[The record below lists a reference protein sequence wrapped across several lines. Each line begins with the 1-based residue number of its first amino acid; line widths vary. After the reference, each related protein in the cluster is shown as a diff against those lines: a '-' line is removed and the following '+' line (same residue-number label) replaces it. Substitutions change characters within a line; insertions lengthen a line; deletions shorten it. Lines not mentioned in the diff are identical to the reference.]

1 MINNQVKDFFEQVPT
16 MALATVSNDG
26 IPNVSVIASKK
37 IIDKNTIWTID
48 TYHNKTLENIKENAQ
63 VAIALWKD
71 GVGYQIKGTATYHS
85 KGKLFEAGKEWILKL
100 KPTKIV
106 KGVIEIK
113 VTNIYYLTP
122 NYVLAGKE
130 VNSVE

>member
-1 MINNQVKDFFEQVPT
+1 MINNDIKALFEQVPT
-16 MALATVSNDG
+16 MALSTVNNDG

-48 TYHNKTLENIKENAQ
+48 TFHNKTLENIKQNAQ

-71 GVGYQIKGTATYHS
+71 AVGYQIKGTATYHTE
-85 KGKLFEAGKEWILKL
+85 GKIFDAGKEWILKL

-122 NYVLAGKE
+122 SYELAGKE
-130 VNSVE
+130 VNNVK

>member
-1 MINNQVKDFFEQVPT
+1 MINNDIKELFEQVPT
-16 MALATVSNDG
+16 MALATVNNDG
-26 IPNVSVIASKK
+26 IPNVSVIASKI

-48 TYHNKTLENIKENAQ
+48 TFHNKTLQNIKQNSQ

-71 GVGYQIKGTATYHS
+71 AVGYQIKGTAKYHTE
-85 KGKLFEAGKEWILKL
+85 GQLFEAGKKWILKL

-113 VTNIYYLTP
+113 VTNIYHLTP
-122 NYVLAGKE
+122 NYELAGKK
-130 VNSVE
+130 VSY